1 METELLTHYASF
13 IHTQIQLFFQTVMP
27 YRGTLRQRLLHYR
40 KESPS
45 LKTVV
50 TQSKGCGGGIGSVM
64 FPHPPDS
71 RMIRKVFKTDDA
83 QEMKAH
89 V

>member
-1 METELLTHYASF
+1 METELLTHNVSI
-13 IHTQIQLFFQTVMP
+13 IHMKPIFFQTVMP

-40 KESPS
+40 KGSPS